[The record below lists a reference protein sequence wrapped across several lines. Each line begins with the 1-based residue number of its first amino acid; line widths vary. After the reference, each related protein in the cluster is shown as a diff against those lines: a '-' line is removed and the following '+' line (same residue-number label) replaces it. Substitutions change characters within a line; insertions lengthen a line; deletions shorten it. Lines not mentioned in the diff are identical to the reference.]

1 MDAPGLQYEVEI
13 GPRGGVL
20 PGTLGLPERARGL
33 VVFAH
38 GSGSS
43 RLSARNVAVA
53 SRLVRAGLATLLFDL
68 LTEREAADRAKVFDI
83 GLLASRLAD
92 AVAWARGDSHLRE
105 LPMGLFGAST
115 GAAAALTAAAHDP
128 SIGAVVSRGGRPD
141 LAMAHL
147 GKVKAPTLVVVGSLD
162 REVLELNQAALARGA
177 GAGRLGSGGGKTRG
191 AGRG

>member
-13 GPRGGVL
+13 GARGGVL

-43 RLSARNVAVA
+43 RLRARTVAVA
-53 SRLVRAGLATLLFDL
+53 SRLVRGGLATLLFDL

-92 AVAWARGDSHLRE
+92 AVAWGRGGSHLRRSE
-105 LPMGLFGAST
+105 EP
-115 GAAAALTAAAHDP
+115 
-128 SIGAVVSRGGRPD
+128 
-141 LAMAHL
+141 
-147 GKVKAPTLVVVGSLD
+147 
-162 REVLELNQAALARGA
+162 
-177 GAGRLGSGGGKTRG
+177 
-191 AGRG
+191 

>member
-83 GLLASRLAD
+83 GLVASRLAGAGGWGGVGAGGFAFARAAD
-92 AVAWARGDSHLRE
+92 GAVRREHGGGGGVDGGGARSVDRRGGVTRWAAGPGDGAPGEGEGADARGR
-105 LPMGLFGAST
+105 GVFG
-115 GAAAALTAAAHDP
+115 P
-128 SIGAVVSRGGRPD
+128 
-141 LAMAHL
+141 
-147 GKVKAPTLVVVGSLD
+147 
-162 REVLELNQAALARGA
+162 RGA
-177 GAGRLGSGGGKTRG
+177 GAESGE
-191 AGRG
+191 